1 MIKIIENIITPSY
14 ANAIEADVA
23 TFPWWYLN
31 DVTYDNQSTNP
42 GFVNVIYENGKPAN
56 EWYPFIKP
64 LVFQISDAINAPV
77 FKLLRIRVG
86 FLMPTPT
93 PSEPATPHV
102 DFFQP
107 HYTACY
113 YINDS
118 DGDTVIYDQ
127 RLDAVGNQEINQDV
141 VQDYV
146 TKTKFTIAKR
156 STPRKGSVC
165 VFDGKHFHS
174 STAPFEH
181 KKRFVLT
188 VNWM

>member
-23 TFPWWYLN
+23 TFPWRYL
-31 DVTYDNQSTNP
+31 DDITYDGNSANP
-42 GFVNVIYENGKPAN
+42 GFVNVIYEHNNAVS

-64 LVFQISDAINAPV
+64 LVFQIADAIGV
-77 FKLLRIRVG
+77 TIFKLLRIRVG
-86 FLMPTPT
+86 FLLPG
-93 PSEPATPHV
+93 SEPAKPATPHV

-118 DGDTVIYDQ
+118 DGDTVVYDQ
-127 RLDAVGNQEINQDV
+127 RLDAVEGQEINQDV

-146 TKTKFTIAKR
+146 RKTKFTIAQT
-156 STPRKGSVC
+156 SVPRKGSVC

-174 STAPFEH
+174 ITAPFEY

>member
-1 MIKIIENIITPSY
+1 MIKIIDNLITPSY

-31 DVTYDNQSTNP
+31 DVTYDNQNSTP
-42 GFVNVIYENGKPAN
+42 GFVNVIYENGKPAS

-64 LVFQISDAINAPV
+64 LVLHIADAINVPV
-77 FKLLRIRVG
+77 FKLLRIRIG
-86 FLMPTPT
+86 FLLPGK
-93 PSEPATPHV
+93 EPAKPSTPHV
-102 DFFQP
+102 DYFQP

-113 YINDS
+113 YVNDS

-127 RLDAVGNQEINQDV
+127 KLNDIGDREINQDV

-146 TKTKFTIAKR
+146 SKTNFTISQT

-174 STAPFEH
+174 STNPFVS
-181 KKRFVLT
+181 KKRFVLNI
-188 VNWM
+188 NWI